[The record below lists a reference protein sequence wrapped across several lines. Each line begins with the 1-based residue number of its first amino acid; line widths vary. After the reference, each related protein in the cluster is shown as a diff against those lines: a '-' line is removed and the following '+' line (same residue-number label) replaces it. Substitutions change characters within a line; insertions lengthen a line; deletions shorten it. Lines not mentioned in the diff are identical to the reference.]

1 MHSLRTYRVFTLRS
15 LMLALF
21 VSSSPYSLAL
31 AQVAG
36 TSAQQPL
43 PTVVVSPPKPRP
55 AVKTKAR
62 RASHPASG
70 RNAVVA
76 SRRSAVAAPPPA
88 PPSQA
93 PTTLSP
99 ALGLGTYNP
108 ALDLPSDFQ
117 LPPDATLTTAGPVV
131 GYQVLSSTSSTKTAT
146 PIQQIPQSIAVLPKA
161 LLDDQRPASLGEAVQ
176 NVSNTQGPNDL
187 GIGNNG
193 MSPFKIRGFAADQW
207 LDGLPLLYG
216 AGNRDSISN
225 IERVEVLKGPTALLY
240 GGGAGAAIGGAV
252 NIVSKLPTNKA
263 SGEVGVTAGSYGQ
276 VRTFF
281 DVNQPITSNGTV
293 LFRVTGEYSRANS
306 FINVLQSKSYAF
318 NPTITFTNNDDTT
331 LTIQASLSKLARQA
345 YPGLPAVGTV
355 AGGFRINPWM
365 WPSDPTIHDSYTRR
379 EAVTVT
385 LDHRFDSVWSFN
397 VKGRYSRAANIQDS
411 QGTQT
416 AAPDVGP
423 TTWSLINV
431 AMNQPQREFSINP
444 NLRAK
449 FSLGETK
456 NTLLIG
462 ADDSHVNDSGYM
474 WSDFDAPPVDL
485 LNPIFA
491 TPFNVSPASPT
502 FFPWYDFQGTYT
514 TKGAYAQLQSS
525 LWNRIH
531 LVAGARLAN
540 ITTSYFEKVPFFA
553 GGLIPPQTFTMD
565 KTKLLPRAG
574 AVVDLIP
581 GLSLYASY
589 SEGMLWTAFTQAT
602 KLEPEQSKQLEG
614 GLKFNLGQQV
624 SGTVSVFDIRRSN
637 VPVIIGVG
645 VTDTAGQRSRG
656 YEADVV
662 WQPSS
667 AWKILASYG
676 YTNAVY
682 SDSKQ
687 GTPAGNK
694 LPAVPSHSGRLWV
707 DYAFDGQLKGLSL
720 GGGVYASS
728 GQYVDNLNLYKT
740 QSYFTIDSKLAYDAG
755 NWTAAV
761 HAKNLTGQR
770 YFVPYNWF
778 GGQVAPGAPRQVT
791 ATLTYKW

>member
-1 MHSLRTYRVFTLRS
+1 
-15 LMLALF
+15 MLGSGA
-21 VSSSPYSLAL
+21 A
-31 AQVAG
+31 
-36 TSAQQPL
+36 AQQAGAATRPL
-43 PTVVVSPPKPRP
+43 PSLVVTAPVVKP
-55 AVKTKAR
+55 KAR
-62 RASHPASG
+62 RAARPKRTQKVA
-70 RNAVVA
+70 VA
-76 SRRSAVAAPPPA
+76 SPNVAAPKPVPASAPA
-88 PPSQA
+88 PVPAPVQA
-93 PTTLSP
+93 VRN
-99 ALGLGTYNP
+99 LGAYNP
-108 ALDLPSDFQ
+108 ALDLPGDMQ
-117 LPPDATLTTAGPVV
+117 LPPDATWTTAGPVV
-131 GYQVLSSTSSTKTAT
+131 GYHALSAMSSTKTAT
-146 PIQQIPQSIAVLPKA
+146 PVEQIPQSITVLPKA

-216 AGNRDSISN
+216 PGNRDSISN
-225 IERVEVLKGPTALLY
+225 IERIEVLKGPTALLY

-252 NIVSKLPTNKA
+252 NIVSKLPTNVA

-276 VRTFF
+276 IRTFF
-281 DVNQPITSNGTV
+281 DVNQPITPNGSV
-293 LFRVTGEYSRANS
+293 LFRVTGEYGRANS
-306 FINVLQSKSYAF
+306 FIDVLQSKSYAF
-318 NPTITFTNNDDTT
+318 NPTITFTNQDDTT

-397 VKGRYSRAANIQDS
+397 VKGRYSRTANIQDS

-416 AAPDVGP
+416 AAPDLGP
-423 TTWSLINV
+423 TTWSVINV

-449 FSLGETK
+449 FALGETK

-462 ADDSHVNDSGYM
+462 ADYSHVNDSGYM

-485 LNPIFA
+485 LNPVFR

-525 LWNRIH
+525 LWNRVH

-540 ITTSYFEKVPFFA
+540 ITTSYYEKVPFFA
-553 GGLIPPQTFTMD
+553 GGLLPPQTFTMD

-574 AVVDLIP
+574 AVVDLVA
-581 GLSLYASY
+581 GFSLYASY
-589 SEGMLWTAFTQAT
+589 SEGMLWTAFTQAA
-602 KLEPEQSKQLEG
+602 KLEPEESKQLEG
-614 GLKFNLGQQV
+614 GLKFNLGQQF
-624 SGTVSVFDIRRSN
+624 SGTISVFDIRRTN
-637 VPVIIGVG
+637 VPVVVGVG
-645 VTDTAGQRSRG
+645 VTDTAGQRSHG

-662 WQPSS
+662 WQPTS

-682 SDSKQ
+682 SDSKLA
-687 GTPAGNK
+687 PAGNK
-694 LPAVPSHSGRLWV
+694 LPGVPSHSGRVWV

-728 GQYVDNLNLYKT
+728 GQYVDNFNLYKT

-755 NWTAAV
+755 NWTAAI
-761 HAKNLTGQR
+761 HAKNITGQR

-791 ATLTYKW
+791 ATMTYKW